1 MLEGFALLLVFQLA
15 GELIT
20 RLAAVPVPGP
30 VIGMTLL
37 LPVLLFTQKVPA
49 GLRQVAE
56 TLLKFLPLLFVPAGV
71 GLINHGQLLK
81 DDAVLLAVVL
91 VVGTLVTLIA
101 TVVAHSFFTKLLVK
115 PNNEAKEQ

>member
-115 PNNEAKEQ
+115 PNSEAKE